1 MILSLADPTALP
13 RAVQTLAE
21 GGLVGIPTETV
32 YGLGA
37 DACNDAAVARIFAA
51 KGRPADHPLIVHVAD
66 LDGGASGVAHF
77 AQQVPDFAQALMA
90 AFWPGALTLILPRRP
105 GVAAAA
111 AGGQDSVGLR
121 CPSHPGAQALLR
133 ALRQRPDGA
142 PWSAATPDGVDWGA
156 ATPEGVDWGAIW
168 GVAAPSANRFGRVSP
183 TTAAHVQSEL
193 GEGLLV
199 LDGGPCSLGIESTIV
214 DCTRGVPVL
223 LRPGSISAQ
232 ALAQVCGQPVRSAAD
247 LAPTHAP
254 AADFVAS
261 LDVSCVSLPLPAAPR
276 ASGTLESHYAPRA
289 KVRLFDARALQAALQ
304 AWRAASGQ
312 PEAAADAVAF
322 AAVRGTATSSAS
334 AEAGATSTAP
344 LSVLAVRSAQLGV
357 YARSVEPEAAPGLV
371 VQHMP
376 NTAAQAAQEL
386 FAVLRALDDA
396 GVQEIWVER
405 VPATPDWAGVADR
418 LQRASA

>member
-1 MILSLADPTALP
+1 MILSLSDPSALP
-13 RAVQTLAE
+13 RAVQTLAD
-21 GGLVGIPTETV
+21 GGLVGLPTETV

-37 DACNDAAVARIFAA
+37 DASNELAVARIFAA

-66 LDGGASGVAHF
+66 IDGGLSGVQHF
-77 AQQVPDFAQALMA
+77 AQHLPDFAQALIT

-105 GVAAAA
+105 GVATAA

-133 ALRQRPDGA
+133 ALRQRPA
-142 PWSAATPDGVDWGA
+142 
-156 ATPEGVDWGAIW
+156 GAIW

-193 GEGLLV
+193 GDDLLI

-223 LRPGSISAQ
+223 LRPGSISTE
-232 ALAQVCGQPVRSAAD
+232 ALAQACGQPVKSAAEF
-247 LAPTHAP
+247 
-254 AADFVAS
+254 AAIATQSAAVANGLGAGAVAAS
-261 LDVSCVSLPLPAAPR
+261 AALPAAPR

-289 KVRLFDARALQAALQ
+289 KVRLFDAAALQ
-304 AWRAASGQ
+304 LALQTWRADLGAQQALGASGR
-312 PEAAADAVAF
+312 PAAEPALASAASSPGALASPTASAPAF
-322 AAVRGTATSSAS
+322 ASVSTS
-334 AEAGATSTAP
+334 P
-344 LSVLAVRSAQLGV
+344 PAQLGV
-357 YARSVEPEAAPGLV
+357 YACSFVPQAAPGLLLPP
-371 VQHMP
+371 MP
-376 NTAAQAAQEL
+376 ATAAQAAQEL